1 MGKIRASRTPG
12 GCIQCKRQN
21 PKPPGGD
28 PNEQRKGKHD
38 GSSNQPALN
47 LKTPWLE
54 AHGASSQAGSGGS
67 QLSHV
72 YRVAIPRVPSL
83 SSPGGL
89 IPQGFFF

>member
-1 MGKIRASRTPG
+1 MQTP
-12 GCIQCKRQN
+12 KK

-54 AHGASSQAGSGGS
+54 AHGALSQAGSGGS
-67 QLSHV
+67 QVDDRTSV
-72 YRVAIPRVPSL
+72 RVPSL
-83 SSPGGL
+83 SKPWRNFPPGL
-89 IPQGFFF
+89 FVFWSSSWAFK